1 MKNIPSIAFSSCNY
15 DENADLSALC
25 DGVVQ
30 VVKMVL
36 EKGLPVYTCLNVNF
50 PAHSPFKGFKAC
62 RMTRGTWINEV
73 DSRRHPHG
81 YGYYWMVG
89 EYRNDEPEATD
100 TDQWA
105 VNHGYIAITPAKIDV
120 TDYAWLEKFNA
131 GGMGEKMENS

>member
-50 PAHSPFKGFKAC
+50 PAREKFEGVKAC
-62 RMTRGTWINEV
+62 RMTWGSWINEV
-73 DSRRHPHG
+73 DKRHHLRG
-81 YGYYWMVG
+81 YDYYWMVG
-89 EYRNDEPEATD
+89 QYRNDEPTATD

-105 VNHGYIAITPAKIDV
+105 LEHGYVAITPTTVDV
-120 TDYAWLEKFNA
+120 TDFKFLEQLRCDTI
-131 GGMGEKMENS
+131 